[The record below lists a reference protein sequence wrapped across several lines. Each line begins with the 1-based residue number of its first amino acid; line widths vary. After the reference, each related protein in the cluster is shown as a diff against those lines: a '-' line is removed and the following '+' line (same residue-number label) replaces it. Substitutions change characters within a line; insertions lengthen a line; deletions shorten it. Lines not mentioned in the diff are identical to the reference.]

1 LSNQENLPN
10 LDKEMIDSISSDF
23 YITKKRIYLNNG
35 SISPLPISSIK
46 SITDFNIR
54 YSEMGPDSKEFTTY
68 LDELKLE
75 TRKRIADLLNGYDDE
90 IIFTQSTTEGINM
103 VANGMPWKVNDRLL
117 IRNSLNEHFSNYLP
131 WIRLSADKN
140 LQVKNFPEEKV
151 QSYGNSLMENF
162 NSIYEKSTFK
172 MVSTSHVIY
181 NDGSITPVEKIGNI
195 IKKRNKDTLFSV
207 DGAQSVG
214 AMITDVKKMKC
225 DFLTFPSFKWL
236 CGPLGVGI
244 LYVKKQVM
252 EDLNPVSIGSGTADL
267 VLLKN
272 KRSNGGKT
280 AKKSKESTRYHKYPE
295 KYHANFRNFP
305 GLAGLEAS
313 LRYILRVGI
322 QNIFQRNK
330 YLASILRQELIKL
343 NDLTLHEANTEEFRS
358 SLISFSFK
366 KQNNTR
372 IQKLNARLQEEGV
385 ILAEREIGTRKILRA
400 SPHFY
405 NSEDEMVRTASSIKS
420 LIQVMD

>member
-1 LSNQENLPN
+1 MTFF
-10 LDKEMIDSISSDF
+10 DKEMLDNISSDF
-23 YITKKRIYLNNG
+23 YITKKKIYLNNG

-54 YSEMGPDSKEFTTY
+54 YSEVGPDSKEFSDY
-68 LDELKLE
+68 LNELKLE
-75 TRKRIADLLNGYDDE
+75 TRKRIADLLNGHEDE
-90 IIFTQSTTEGINM
+90 VIFTQSTTEGINM
-103 VANGMPWKVNDRLL
+103 VVNGLVWKKNDRLL

-131 WIRLSADKN
+131 WVRLSEQKSI
-140 LQVKNFPEEKV
+140 QIRNFPEEKV
-151 QSYGNSLMENF
+151 EIHGNSLLENF
-162 NSIYEKSTFK
+162 SSIYEKGTFK
-172 MVSTSHVIY
+172 LVSTSHVMY
-181 NDGSITPVEKIGNI
+181 NDGSITPIEKIGNI
-195 IKKRNKDTLFSV
+195 IKKRNKETLFSV

-236 CGPLGVGI
+236 CGPLGVGV

-252 EDLNPVSIGSGTADL
+252 EDLNPMFIGSGTADL
-267 VLLKN
+267 VVLKKKNAN
-272 KRSNGGKT
+272 KDRSYTIN
-280 AKKSKESTRYHKYPE
+280 ESTKYLKYPE
-295 KYHANFRNFP
+295 KYQATFRNFP

-313 LRYILRVGI
+313 LRYLLRVGI

-330 YLASILRQELIKL
+330 FLASILRDELMKINEIK
-343 NDLTLHEANTEEFRS
+343 LHEATSEESRS
-358 SLISFSFK
+358 SLVSFSFR

-372 IQKLNARLQEEGV
+372 IQKLNARLQKEGI

-405 NSEDEMVRTASSIKS
+405 NSEDEIVRTANTIKS
-420 LIQVMD
+420 LLPVLD

>member
-1 LSNQENLPN
+1 MTFF
-10 LDKEMIDSISSDF
+10 DKEMLDNISSDF
-23 YITKKRIYLNNG
+23 YITKKKIYLNNG

-54 YSEMGPDSKEFTTY
+54 YSEVGPDSKEFSDY
-68 LDELKLE
+68 LNKLKLE
-75 TRKRIADLLNGYDDE
+75 TRKRIADLLNGHEDE
-90 IIFTQSTTEGINM
+90 VIFTQSTTEGINM
-103 VANGMPWKVNDRLL
+103 VVNGLVWKKNDRLL

-131 WIRLSADKN
+131 WVRLSEQKSI
-140 LQVKNFPEEKV
+140 QIRNFPEEKV
-151 QSYGNSLMENF
+151 EIHGNSLLENF
-162 NSIYEKSTFK
+162 SSIYEKGTFK
-172 MVSTSHVIY
+172 LVSTSHVMY
-181 NDGSITPVEKIGNI
+181 NEGSITPIEKIGNI
-195 IKKRNKDTLFSV
+195 IKKRNKETLFSV

-252 EDLNPVSIGSGTADL
+252 EDLNPMFIGSGTADL
-267 VLLKN
+267 VVLKKKNAN
-272 KRSNGGKT
+272 KDRSYTIN
-280 AKKSKESTRYHKYPE
+280 ESTKYLKYPE
-295 KYHANFRNFP
+295 KYQGTFRNFP

-313 LRYILRVGI
+313 LRYLLRVGI

-330 YLASILRQELIKL
+330 FLASILRDELMKINEIK
-343 NDLTLHEANTEEFRS
+343 LHEATSEESRS
-358 SLISFSFK
+358 SLVSFSFRK
-366 KQNNTR
+366 PNNTR
-372 IQKLNARLQEEGV
+372 IQKLNARLQKEGI

-405 NSEDEMVRTASSIKS
+405 NSEDEIVRTANTIKS
-420 LIQVMD
+420 LLPVLD

>member
-1 LSNQENLPN
+1 MTFF
-10 LDKEMIDSISSDF
+10 DKEMLDNISSDF

-54 YSEMGPDSKEFTTY
+54 YSEVGPDSKEFSDH
-68 LDELKLE
+68 LNELKLE
-75 TRKRIADLLNGYDDE
+75 TRKRIADLLNGHEDE

-103 VANGMPWKVNDRLL
+103 VVNGLVWKKNDRVL

-131 WIRLSADKN
+131 WVRLSVQKG
-140 LQVKNFPEEKV
+140 LQVRNFPEEKV
-151 QSYGNSLMENF
+151 EIHGNSLIENF
-162 NSIYEKSTFK
+162 TSIYEKGNFK
-172 MVSTSHVIY
+172 LVSTSHVIY

-214 AMITDVKKMKC
+214 AMMTDVKKMKC

-252 EDLNPVSIGSGTADL
+252 EDLNPMFIGSGTADL
-267 VLLKN
+267 VVMKN
-272 KRSNGGKT
+272 KNANKDRSYTSN
-280 AKKSKESTRYHKYPE
+280 ESTKYLKYPE
-295 KYHANFRNFP
+295 KYQATFRNFP

-313 LRYILRVGI
+313 LRYLLRVGI

-330 YLASILRQELIKL
+330 FLASILRDELMKINEIK
-343 NDLTLHEANTEEFRS
+343 LHEATSEESRS
-358 SLISFSFK
+358 SLVSFSFR

-372 IQKLNARLQEEGV
+372 IQKLNARLQKEGI

-405 NSEDEMVRTASSIKS
+405 NSEDEMVRTANTIKS
-420 LIQVMD
+420 LLLVSD

>member
-1 LSNQENLPN
+1 MTA
-10 LDKEMIDSISSDF
+10 LDREMLDSISSDF

-46 SITDFNIR
+46 SMTDFNIR
-54 YSEMGPDSKEFTTY
+54 YSEVGPDSKEFTNY

-75 TRKRIADLLNGYDDE
+75 TRKRIADLINGHEDE

-103 VANGMPWKVNDRLL
+103 VANGLSWKVGDRML

-140 LQVKNFPEEKV
+140 IQVRNFPEEKIER
-151 QSYGNSLMENF
+151 YGNSLVENF
-162 NSIYEKSTFK
+162 VHVYEKSTFK
-172 MVSTSHVIY
+172 LVSTSHVIY
-181 NDGSITPVEKIGNI
+181 NDGSITPIEKMGNI
-195 IKKRNKDTLFSV
+195 IKKKNKDTLFSI

-252 EDLNPVSIGSGTADL
+252 EDLNPVFIGSGTAEL
-267 VLLKN
+267 VFVKN
-272 KRSNGGKT
+272 KNSKDDKSRKSN
-280 AKKSKESTRYHKYPE
+280 ESIKYHKYPD
-295 KYHANFRNFP
+295 KYHATFRNFP

-313 LRYILRVGI
+313 LRYLLRVGI
-322 QNIFQRNK
+322 QNIFRRNK
-330 YLASILRQELIKL
+330 YLSSILRQELMKI
-343 NDLTLHEANTEEFRS
+343 NDLTLHEADTEEFRS
-358 SLISFSFK
+358 SMVSFSFT
-366 KQNNTR
+366 KQNNNR
-372 IQKLNARLQEEGV
+372 IQKLNARLQKEGV
-385 ILAEREIGTRKILRA
+385 ILAEREIGARKILRA

-405 NSEDEMVRTASSIKS
+405 NSEDEMVRTVNSIKS
-420 LIQVMD
+420 IIQVLD

>member
-1 LSNQENLPN
+1 MTFF
-10 LDKEMIDSISSDF
+10 DKEMLDNISSDF
-23 YITKKRIYLNNG
+23 YITKKKIYLNNG

-54 YSEMGPDSKEFTTY
+54 YSEVGPDSKEFSDY
-68 LDELKLE
+68 LNELKLE
-75 TRKRIADLLNGYDDE
+75 TRKRIADLLNGHEDE
-90 IIFTQSTTEGINM
+90 VIFTQSTTEGINM
-103 VANGMPWKVNDRLL
+103 VVNGLVWKKNDRLL

-131 WIRLSADKN
+131 WVRLSEQKSI
-140 LQVKNFPEEKV
+140 QIRNFPEEKV
-151 QSYGNSLMENF
+151 EIHGNSLLENF
-162 NSIYEKSTFK
+162 SSIYEKGTFK
-172 MVSTSHVIY
+172 LVSTSHVMY
-181 NDGSITPVEKIGNI
+181 NDGSITPIEKIGNI
-195 IKKRNKDTLFSV
+195 IKKRNKETLFSV

-252 EDLNPVSIGSGTADL
+252 EDLNPMFIGSGTADL
-267 VLLKN
+267 VVLKKKNAN
-272 KRSNGGKT
+272 KDRSYTIN
-280 AKKSKESTRYHKYPE
+280 ESTKYLKYPE
-295 KYHANFRNFP
+295 KYQATFRNFP

-313 LRYILRVGI
+313 LRYLLRVGI

-330 YLASILRQELIKL
+330 FLASILRDELMKINEIK
-343 NDLTLHEANTEEFRS
+343 LHEATSEESRS
-358 SLISFSFK
+358 SLVSFSFRK
-366 KQNNTR
+366 PNNTR
-372 IQKLNARLQEEGV
+372 IQKLNARLQKEGI

-405 NSEDEMVRTASSIKS
+405 NSEDEIVRTANTIKS
-420 LIQVMD
+420 LLLVLD